1 MTIDRRWLEDYLKGL
16 RICNMMEEQE
26 RLILSLFSTEPDER
40 HSWSEQDICEQIRKI
55 LENVEISCSTGT
67 GGGV

>member
-26 RLILSLFSTEPDER
+26 RLMGSSYSRTKQRMWLPFLCRT
-40 HSWSEQDICEQIRKI
+40 KA
-55 LENVEISCSTGT
+55 N
-67 GGGV
+67 